1 VTLKPAASRTHAIH
15 SAQASS
21 ADELKSIIEPPGNPH
36 RVRSGPYA
44 EVGPLDCSDVARV
57 STASKVKRPSGAA
70 GVEMSAKFWRLLSD
84 SDRIP
89 EGPLWSWREEL
100 ADQGSHPRI
109 SANVGYASAQSKFI
123 PDQVLF

>member
-1 VTLKPAASRTHAIH
+1 MK
-15 SAQASS
+15 
-21 ADELKSIIEPPGNPH
+21 KSIIEPPGNPH

-89 EGPLWSWREEL
+89 EGQLWSWREEL
-100 ADQGSHPRI
+100 ALRDMCHGN
-109 SANVGYASAQSKFI
+109 ALAASFDKLKGKAGW
-123 PDQVLF
+123 VE